1 MNKFSEALR
10 RYRGQPSFTGLM
22 LFLSVVIL
30 NIVIQGVSTCT
41 TGGYTFGN
49 FFAFFSPT
57 SLNTIIMTNLPFILV
72 TIGQAI
78 LLIVGQMDI
87 SIGIQIA
94 LVNVV
99 CIMVP
104 QELGTSVWVGFLA
117 GIGAAIAISL
127 VAGFACSVLRL
138 PALLASY
145 ALTYAIKG
153 INVLIMPTAQG
164 SIPKAFWKPYQSTIY
179 KLFDKDAVA
188 QLSAFAQK
196 LLGILNYI
204 PVSVFV
210 LVIVL
215 VSWRLI
221 VRTRFGKHIYAV
233 GSNPRNAFAA
243 GISPVGTQMKAFLIK
258 GVYTGIA
265 GICLTLMTASGN
277 PLQCEEYGIRSLSAA
292 IIGGLGWGGWGS
304 VACGVFGGG
313 FLVIIQNTV
322 YYFFTLLSKL
332 FEGFAVSSYW
342 QNLVS
347 DIIIFGGLLMTI
359 VTAKAQRETL
369 KQGLKQ
375 QFKRGEKYV
384 K

>member
-1 MNKFSEALR
+1 MSKLSDSYQKFR
-10 RYRGQPSFTGLM
+10 RQPAFTGLV
-22 LFLSVVIL
+22 LFLCVLLLNVI
-30 NIVIQGVSTCT
+30 VQGVSTCI
-41 TGGYTFGN
+41 TGGVKIGN
-49 FFAFFSPT
+49 ILAFFSPT
-57 SLNTIIMTNLPFILV
+57 SLNTMIMTNMPFILV

-94 LVNVV
+94 LVNVI

-104 QELGTSVWVGFLA
+104 QELGLPIWVGWTIA
-117 GIGAAIAISL
+117 IAAAIVISL
-127 VAGFACSVLRL
+127 IAGFACSVLRL

-153 INVLIMPTAQG
+153 VNVLIMPTAQG
-164 SIPKAFWKPYQSTIY
+164 SVPKAYWKPYQSTIY
-179 KLFDKDAVA
+179 KLIDKDALAAMSTWV
-188 QLSAFAQK
+188 QK
-196 LLGILNYI
+196 LLGVLNYI

-210 LVIVL
+210 LVFVL
-215 VSWRLI
+215 LSWYFIKRS
-221 VRTRFGKHIYAV
+221 RFGKHIYAV
-233 GSNPRNAFAA
+233 GTNPRNAFAA

-265 GICLTLMTASGN
+265 GICLTLMSASGN

-292 IIGGLGWGGWGS
+292 IIGGMGWGGWGS
-304 VACGVFGGG
+304 VACGVYGSG
-313 FLVIIQNTV
+313 FLVLIQNTV
-322 YYFFTLLSKL
+322 YYFFTLLGKL
-332 FEGFAVSSYW
+332 FDGFAVSSYW

-347 DIIIFGGLLMTI
+347 DIIIFAGLLMTI

-375 QFKRGEKYV
+375 QFKRGEKYDG
-384 K
+384 

>member
-1 MNKFSEALR
+1 MSKFSDSYQKFR
-10 RYRGQPSFTGLM
+10 RQPAFTGLV
-22 LFLSVVIL
+22 LFLCVLLLNVI
-30 NIVIQGVSTCT
+30 VQGVSTCI
-41 TGGYTFGN
+41 TGGVKIGN
-49 FFAFFSPT
+49 ILAFFSPT
-57 SLNTIIMTNLPFILV
+57 SLNTMIMTNMPFILV

-94 LVNVV
+94 LVNVI

-104 QELGTSVWVGFLA
+104 QELGLPIWVGWTVA
-117 GIGAAIAISL
+117 IAAAIVISL
-127 VAGFACSVLRL
+127 IAGFACSVLRL

-164 SIPKAFWKPYQSTIY
+164 SVPKAYWKPYQSTIF
-179 KLFDKDAVA
+179 KLIDKDALAAMSTWV
-188 QLSAFAQK
+188 QK
-196 LLGILNYI
+196 LLGVLNYI

-210 LVIVL
+210 LVAVL
-215 VSWRLI
+215 LSWYFIKRS
-221 VRTRFGKHIYAV
+221 RFGKHIYAV
-233 GSNPRNAFAA
+233 GTNPRNAFAA

-265 GICLTLMTASGN
+265 GICLTLMSASGN

-292 IIGGLGWGGWGS
+292 IIGGMGWGGWGS
-304 VACGVFGGG
+304 VACGVYGSG
-313 FLVIIQNTV
+313 FLVLIQNTV
-322 YYFFTLLSKL
+322 YYFFTLLGKL
-332 FEGFAVSSYW
+332 FDGFAVSSYW

-347 DIIIFGGLLMTI
+347 DIIIFAGLLMTI

-375 QFKRGEKYV
+375 QFKRGEKYDG
-384 K
+384 

>member
-1 MNKFSEALR
+1 MNKLAEAFRKYR
-10 RYRGQPSFTGLM
+10 RQPSFTGLM
-22 LFLSVVIL
+22 LFLSVIVL
-30 NIVIQGVSTCT
+30 NIIMQGFSTCT
-41 TGGYTFGN
+41 TNGYTFGN

-57 SLNTIIMTNLPFILV
+57 SLNTMIMTNLPFILITV
-72 TIGQAI
+72 GQAI

-87 SIGIQIA
+87 SIGVQIA

-99 CIMVP
+99 AIMVP

-117 GIGAAIAISL
+117 GIGAAIIISL

-164 SIPKAFWKPYQSTIY
+164 SIPKAFWKPYQSTVF
-179 KLFDKDAVA
+179 KLFDKEVVA
-188 QLSAFAQK
+188 QMSAFGQK

-215 VSWRLI
+215 ISWRLI
-221 VRTRFGKHIYAV
+221 VKTRFGKHIYAV

-304 VACGVFGGG
+304 VACGVFGSG
-313 FLVIIQNTV
+313 FLVVIQNSV

>member
-1 MNKFSEALR
+1 M
-10 RYRGQPSFTGLM
+10 
-22 LFLSVVIL
+22 
-30 NIVIQGVSTCT
+30 
-41 TGGYTFGN
+41 
-49 FFAFFSPT
+49 
-57 SLNTIIMTNLPFILV
+57 
-72 TIGQAI
+72 
-78 LLIVGQMDI
+78 
-87 SIGIQIA
+87 
-94 LVNVV
+94 
-99 CIMVP
+99 
-104 QELGTSVWVGFLA
+104 
-117 GIGAAIAISL
+117 
-127 VAGFACSVLRL
+127 
-138 PALLASY
+138 
-145 ALTYAIKG
+145 TYAIKG

-164 SIPKAFWKPYQSTIY
+164 SVPKAFWKPYQSTIF
-179 KLFDKDAVA
+179 KLFDKEAVA
-188 QLSAFAQK
+188 QMSAFGQK
-196 LLGILNYI
+196 LLGILITYRF
-204 PVSVFV
+204 PSSFG
-210 LVIVL
+210 LRFAEL
-215 VSWRLI
+215 AFHRQS
-221 VRTRFGKHIYAV
+221 RFGKHIYAV

-313 FLVIIQNTV
+313 FLVLIQNTV

-332 FEGFAVSSYW
+332 SEGFAVSSYW

-384 K
+384 R

>member
-1 MNKFSEALR
+1 MSKLNDNFQRFR
-10 RYRGQPSFTGLM
+10 RQPAFTGLV
-22 LFLSVVIL
+22 LFLCVLVL
-30 NIVIQGVSTCT
+30 NIVVQGISTCI
-41 TGGYTFGN
+41 TGGFN
-49 FFAFFSPT
+49 MSSFLAFFSPT
-57 SLNTIIMTNLPFILV
+57 SLNTMIMTNLPFILV

-87 SIGIQIA
+87 SIGVQIA
-94 LVNVV
+94 LVNVI

-104 QELGTSVWVGFLA
+104 QELGLPVWVGWTVA
-117 GIGAAIAISL
+117 VAAAIVISL
-127 VAGFACSVLRL
+127 IAGFACSVLRL

-164 SIPKAFWKPYQSTIY
+164 SVPKAFWKPYQSTIF
-179 KLFDKDAVA
+179 KLFDKEAVNA
-188 QLSAFAQK
+188 MSAGAQK
-196 LLGILNYI
+196 LLGVLNYI

-215 VSWRLI
+215 LSWYFIKRS
-221 VRTRFGKHIYAV
+221 RFGKHIYAV

-243 GISPVGTQMKAFLIK
+243 GISPVGTQMKAFLVK

-265 GICLTLMTASGN
+265 GICLTLMSASGN

-292 IIGGLGWGGWGS
+292 IIGGMGWGGWGS
-304 VACGVFGGG
+304 VACGVYGSG
-313 FLVIIQNTV
+313 FLVLIQNTV
-322 YYFFTLLSKL
+322 YYFFTLLGKL
-332 FEGFAVSSYW
+332 FSGFAVSSYW

-347 DIIIFGGLLMTI
+347 DIIIFAGLLMTI

-384 K
+384 G

>member
-1 MNKFSEALR
+1 MNTLTASFR
-10 RYRGQPSFTGLM
+10 RFRRQPAFTGFI
-22 LFLSVVIL
+22 LFISVVVL
-30 NIVIQGVSTCT
+30 NIVVQGISTCT
-41 TGGYTFGN
+41 SGGYTFKN
-49 FFAFFSPT
+49 FFSFFSPV
-57 SLNTIIMTNLPFILV
+57 SLNTMIMTNMPFILI

-87 SIGIQIA
+87 SIGVQIA
-94 LVNVV
+94 MVNVI

-104 QELGTSVWVGFLA
+104 QELGTPIWVGWLVA
-117 GIGAAIAISL
+117 IGAAMAISAI
-127 VAGFACSVLRL
+127 AGFACAVLRL

-164 SIPKAFWKPYQSTIY
+164 SIPKTLWKPYQSTIF
-179 KLFDKDAVA
+179 KLFDKDIVA
-188 QLSAFAQK
+188 QMSTFGQK
-196 LLGILNYI
+196 VLGILNYI

-210 LVIVL
+210 LIAVL
-215 VSWRLI
+215 LSWHFI
-221 VRTRFGKHIYAV
+221 SKSRFGKHIYAV

-258 GVYTGIA
+258 GVYTGVA

-292 IIGGLGWGGWGS
+292 IIGGMGWGGWGS
-304 VACGVFGGG
+304 IACGFYGSG
-313 FLVIIQNTV
+313 FLVLIQNTV

-332 FEGFAVSSYW
+332 FSGFALSSYW

-347 DIIIFGGLLMTI
+347 DLVIFGGLLMTI

>member
-1 MNKFSEALR
+1 
-10 RYRGQPSFTGLM
+10 
-22 LFLSVVIL
+22 
-30 NIVIQGVSTCT
+30 
-41 TGGYTFGN
+41 
-49 FFAFFSPT
+49 
-57 SLNTIIMTNLPFILV
+57 
-72 TIGQAI
+72 
-78 LLIVGQMDI
+78 
-87 SIGIQIA
+87 
-94 LVNVV
+94 
-99 CIMVP
+99 
-104 QELGTSVWVGFLA
+104 
-117 GIGAAIAISL
+117 
-127 VAGFACSVLRL
+127 
-138 PALLASY
+138 
-145 ALTYAIKG
+145 
-153 INVLIMPTAQG
+153 
-164 SIPKAFWKPYQSTIY
+164 
-179 KLFDKDAVA
+179 
-188 QLSAFAQK
+188 
-196 LLGILNYI
+196 
-204 PVSVFV
+204 VFV

-215 VSWRLI
+215 VSWRFI

-304 VACGVFGGG
+304 VACGVFGSG

-332 FEGFAVSSYW
+332 YEGFAVSSYW

>member
-1 MNKFSEALR
+1 MNKLAEAFRKYR
-10 RYRGQPSFTGLM
+10 RQPSFTGLM
-22 LFLSVVIL
+22 LFLSVIVL
-30 NIVIQGVSTCT
+30 NIIMQGFSTCT
-41 TGGYTFGN
+41 TNGYTFGN

-57 SLNTIIMTNLPFILV
+57 SLNTMIMTNLPFILITV
-72 TIGQAI
+72 GQAI

-87 SIGIQIA
+87 SIGVQIA

-99 CIMVP
+99 AIMVP

-117 GIGAAIAISL
+117 GIGAAIIISL

-164 SIPKAFWKPYQSTIY
+164 SIPKAFWKPYQSTVF
-179 KLFDKDAVA
+179 KLFDKEVVA
-188 QLSAFAQK
+188 QMSAFGQK

-215 VSWRLI
+215 ISWRLI
-221 VRTRFGKHIYAV
+221 VKTRFGKHIYAV

-304 VACGVFGGG
+304 VACGVFGSG
-313 FLVIIQNTV
+313 FLVIIQNSV